1 MIWQRNTRSFFIY
14 TLANCKLIFPIY
26 DLINN
31 IRFLNTIHLQV
42 PLELLGHAQQILH
55 RAMYTYGE
63 DAPCYSAPRM
73 LEEALKTD
81 LRCDDFKDWS
91 YSIESVDGSSIIRHH
106 GIKLDQ

>member
-1 MIWQRNTRSFFIY
+1 M
-14 TLANCKLIFPIY
+14 ANCKLIFPIY

>member
-1 MIWQRNTRSFFIY
+1 MISVF
-14 TLANCKLIFPIY
+14 LKL
-26 DLINN
+26 
-31 IRFLNTIHLQV
+31 IHLQV

-73 LEEALKTD
+73 LEDALKTD

>member
-1 MIWQRNTRSFFIY
+1 MPNYNFNS
-14 TLANCKLIFPIY
+14 IFSTCIS
-26 DLINN
+26 
-31 IRFLNTIHLQV
+31 NTIHLQV